1 MKGAKFWH
9 RLHLRVLHGHR
20 QGEFAMQRT
29 AVNPWDWSLKLGY
42 NQAEIIEGATRQ
54 VICAGQTA
62 VDADGNPQHPGDMRG
77 QIGLALDNLAA
88 VLEGAGMDLSH
99 VTRLGVYATD
109 VDEALKNFDVLGMR
123 FGAVQNAPPMTL
135 LGVTRLAIPGLMF
148 EIEATACA

>member
-1 MKGAKFWH
+1 
-9 RLHLRVLHGHR
+9 
-20 QGEFAMQRT
+20 MQRT

-42 NQAEIIEGATRQ
+42 NQAEIVEGATRQ
-54 VICAGQTA
+54 VLCAGQTA
-62 VDADGNPQHPGDMRG
+62 VDTDGNPQHLGDMRG

-99 VTRLGVYATD
+99 VTKLGVYATD

-123 FGAVQNAPPMTL
+123 FGAARNAPPMTL
-135 LGVTRLAIPGLMF
+135 LGVTRLAIPGLLF